1 MKQAI
6 NFDFENLIYDYL
18 KELQLKFEDEEIN
31 NEDGFKN

>member
-1 MKQAI
+1 MKI
-6 NFDFENLIYDYL
+6 THNYDIENLIYDYL